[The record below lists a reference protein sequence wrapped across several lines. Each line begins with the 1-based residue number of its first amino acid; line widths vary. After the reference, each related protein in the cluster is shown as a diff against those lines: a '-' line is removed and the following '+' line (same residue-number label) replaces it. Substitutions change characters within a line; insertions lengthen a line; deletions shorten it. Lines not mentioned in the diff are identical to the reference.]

1 VAEHLSLVRAD
12 ELLAQLIRQAEA
24 LPAESTMVSAASW
37 RDLVGRTLAAPVQAD
52 LDLPPVDVSAMDGW
66 AVRSSDLERVTKES
80 PLALAV
86 DGDAAAGRARGL
98 DALAAGTCRRIA
110 TGAAI
115 PPGADA
121 VVPVE
126 ESALSGVHS
135 EATLLQRVPSELPKE
150 VWFFGAVPMG
160 RSIRRQGEDTRAG
173 TTLLPAGSTMDAAGV
188 AVLIGSGAKEAILRP
203 RPRVAVVTSGSEL
216 NDFIPDTNGPMLAAL
231 ITEAGGEVVTLRS
244 VTDDRATT
252 SSAIAAASATCDLLI
267 TTGGVSVGAHDHVG
281 EVLAEHFETLVWR
294 LAIQPGKPLLVGARR
309 SGTTGARWAFGL
321 PGNPVSAYVTAH
333 EFVLP
338 LLRILAG
345 RPPLTLATRGR
356 LLEAVSSPL
365 GRRSYLR
372 LTADRD
378 ENGAPRL
385 TPDGSVAVRL
395 AGPQGSH
402 QAHVLAGTDFLG
414 LIPEELLGLD
424 VGAEIEL
431 HPLPRAMR
439 RI

>member
-1 VAEHLSLVRAD
+1 MGGRLSLVRAD
-12 ELLAQLIRQAEA
+12 ELLALLVRQAGA
-24 LPAESTMVSAASW
+24 LPAERVSASAAGW
-37 RDLVGRTLAAPVQAD
+37 LDLVGRTLAAPVHAD

-66 AVRSSDLERVTKES
+66 AVRSSDLERVTRES
-80 PLALAV
+80 PLALEV
-86 DGDAAAGRARGL
+86 DGDAAAGRTRGL

-115 PPGADA
+115 PLGADA

-126 ESALSGVHS
+126 ETALSGVHR
-135 EATLLQRVPSELPKE
+135 EATLLHRVPSELPKV
-150 VWFFGAVPMG
+150 VWFFEAVQSG

-173 TTLLPAGSTMDAAGV
+173 AELLPTGSIMDAAGV
-188 AVLIGSGAKEAILRP
+188 TVLIGSGAKEVILRP
-203 RPRVAVVTSGSEL
+203 RPRVAIVTSGSEL
-216 NDFIPDTNGPMLAAL
+216 NAFIPDTNGPMLAAL

-244 VTDDRATT
+244 VADDRATT
-252 SSAIAAASATCDLLI
+252 SSVIAAASTTCDLLV

-281 EVLAEHFETLVWR
+281 EVLAEHFETVIWR

-309 SGTTGARWAFGL
+309 SGSTGAQWAFGL
-321 PGNPVSAYVTAH
+321 PGNPVSAYVTAL

-372 LTADRD
+372 LAADRD
-378 ENGAPRL
+378 GNGAPRL
-385 TPDGSVAVRL
+385 TPDGCVAVRL

-414 LIPEELLGLD
+414 LIPEEVLGLD

>member
-1 VAEHLSLVRAD
+1 MAEHLSLVRAD

-86 DGDAAAGRARGL
+86 DGDAAAGRARGQ

-115 PPGADA
+115 PSGADA

-173 TTLLPAGSTMDAAGV
+173 TTLLPAGSSMDAAGV

-252 SSAIAAASATCDLLI
+252 SSVIAAASATCDLLI
-267 TTGGVSVGAHDHVG
+267 TTGGVSVGAHDISK
-281 EVLAEHFETLVWR
+281 A
-294 LAIQPGKPLLVGARR
+294 LL
-309 SGTTGARWAFGL
+309 
-321 PGNPVSAYVTAH
+321 
-333 EFVLP
+333 
-338 LLRILAG
+338 
-345 RPPLTLATRGR
+345 
-356 LLEAVSSPL
+356 
-365 GRRSYLR
+365 
-372 LTADRD
+372 
-378 ENGAPRL
+378 
-385 TPDGSVAVRL
+385 
-395 AGPQGSH
+395 
-402 QAHVLAGTDFLG
+402 
-414 LIPEELLGLD
+414 
-424 VGAEIEL
+424 
-431 HPLPRAMR
+431 
-439 RI
+439 